1 MKRRGRPDHSVAGKG
16 RREELKS
23 KERKEKE
30 VNVFK
35 KNAKTDEKKKKE
47 ISQRTK
53 AKKTERYIFL
63 VSVGQKLFF
72 SWLG

>member
-1 MKRRGRPDHSVAGKG
+1 MKRRGRPDGNVAGKG

-35 KNAKTDEKKKKE
+35 KNAKTNEKKKKE
-47 ISQRTK
+47 MSQKTK
-53 AKKTERYIFL
+53 AKKTERLVYIFGI
-63 VSVGQKLFF
+63 VVDRK
-72 SWLG
+72 